1 VCAAALAAGL
11 TGCTKEIIDG
21 GATAEG
27 KDKEGTP
34 TYATFSFV
42 IEGSAGTKALDMIND
57 ASEKDEIKDIRLIVF
72 KAEGTTA
79 CEVNEAY
86 DSSSKDWDKTK
97 SKTMPLTSGKKRIFV
112 IANAESQPE
121 IKKLLEAVTV
131 GTTTLANFAGLK
143 HDLAGGGLL
152 PEIKNLATLVDDK
165 KGYVMSNDMG
175 IGASYTLHGGIGM
188 DESRTGQADKN
199 NIKVTI
205 QRAVAKTAVYYDND
219 AVLATTD
226 NTGNLKE
233 VRYMVRNVNRAL
245 YLFQKFASE
254 TVVPAQAIL
263 PHSPFYSQA
272 VGSGKTTYDSI
283 YFKDHEFITV
293 EKLIAPKTIPSP
305 RVYITENTSEL
316 PRNATTTYAAIEAI
330 FLPKSGMIVQD
341 FVYNNTLKTFTSATY
356 NAGNSSSASDLYRL
370 VNVGNTTG
378 IPVNIFFTDKNKA
391 YKAAYCIH
399 KGTDIGFDPTKT
411 TDLDWDGIK
420 GTGYIVKYPGGKSY
434 YRLNLGDGNGA
445 NFIPGVKRNYFYN
458 ARITSFAGIGAPS
471 LSDLDNEPDKP
482 IGQRTHVTATISV
495 ANWMDI
501 PTDHQL

>member
-57 ASEKDEIKDIRLIVF
+57 ASEKDDIKDIRLIVF

-86 DSSSKDWDKTK
+86 DSNSKDWDKTK
-97 SKTMPLTSGKKRIFV
+97 SKTVQLTSGKKRIFV
-112 IANAESQPE
+112 IANTESQPE
-121 IKKLLEAVTV
+121 IKALLESVKV
-131 GTTTLANFAGLK
+131 GTTTLANFGGLK
-143 HDLAGGGLL
+143 HDLADVNNTT
-152 PEIKNLATLVDDK
+152 IDKLAALVDDK

-188 DESRTGQADKN
+188 EESRTGKADQN
-199 NIKVTI
+199 NITVTI
-205 QRAVAKTAVYYDND
+205 QRAVAKTAVYYDNE

-226 NTGNLKE
+226 NTGNLQGLH
-233 VRYMVRNVNRAL
+233 YMVRNVNRAL

-263 PHSPFYSQA
+263 PHSPFYSQP
-272 VGSGKTTYDSI
+272 VGSGVKTYDSI
-283 YFKDHEFITV
+283 YFKDHKFIPV
-293 EKLIAPKTIPSP
+293 ENKKPTSH
-305 RVYITENTSEL
+305 VYITENTSEL
-316 PRNATTTYAAIEAI
+316 PRNATTTYAAIEAV
-330 FLPKSGMIVQD
+330 FLPKMNMIVQAFD
-341 FVYNNTLKTFTSATY
+341 Y
-356 NAGNSSSASDLYRL
+356 NAMTNSFRSVTYKAGSNSSASDLYRL
-370 VNVGNTTG
+370 VNVGSTTG
-378 IPVNIFFTDKNKA
+378 ILANVFFTNRELA

-399 KGTDIGFDPTKT
+399 KGTDVGFDSTNT

-434 YRLNLGDGNGA
+434 YRLNLGDGNTA
-445 NFIPGVKRNYFYN
+445 NFTPGVKRNYVYN
-458 ARITSFAGIGAPS
+458 ARITSFSGIGAPK
-471 LSDLDNEPDKP
+471 LSDLDNDPDKP